1 MQGQFCNS
9 KLVMPS
15 LQHNEATGKEEEAIK
30 SNLLVSL
37 VPIKCVICMQ
47 KLRGI
52 KDKDHR
58 RLKWK
63 LSKLKGWT

>member
-1 MQGQFCNS
+1 
-9 KLVMPS
+9 MPS
-15 LQHNEATGKEEEAIK
+15 LQHNEATGEEEEAIK

-37 VPIKCVICMQ
+37 VPIKCAICMQ

-58 RLKWK
+58 RLKR
-63 LSKLKGWT
+63 LDGRNIICIECIGFILFE

>member
-1 MQGQFCNS
+1 
-9 KLVMPS
+9 MPS
-15 LQHNEATGKEEEAIK
+15 LQHNEATGEEEEAIK

-37 VPIKCVICMQ
+37 VPIKYAICMQ

-58 RLKWK
+58 RLKRK